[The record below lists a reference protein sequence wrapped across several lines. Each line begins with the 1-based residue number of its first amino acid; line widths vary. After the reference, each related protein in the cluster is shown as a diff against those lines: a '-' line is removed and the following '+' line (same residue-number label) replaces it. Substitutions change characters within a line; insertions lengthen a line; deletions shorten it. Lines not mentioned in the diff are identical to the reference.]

1 MDNMNKN
8 NNIDSN
14 GFEKIDELY
23 RKLGYFQRY
32 GGTII
37 FVILI
42 SIIVIETFVFFQII
56 NKEREIKK
64 DWVNQRCKPH
74 IMPIA
79 GFINKPDGQT
89 ILEYTG
95 DNFTYCIQEVTKT
108 ISGSVLYPFNH
119 MTSMLGGVIAIV
131 TEGIQAI
138 RAMINELRNG
148 SSYITRSIMDRIANV
163 VIPLQVFIITF
174 KDFTSKT
181 NAVITDAFYLIGS
194 VYYTLMSLAN
204 TLNDL
209 FFQDID
215 IPEPNMCFDEDTI
228 VNIKTITENS
238 IQYKDIKIS
247 DIQVGDVLHDGSVV
261 TAKLCLENPY
271 DTMYRLN
278 NITVSEKHRVFYENE
293 LIYVKDHP
301 NIKVVTGYN
310 KKYLY
315 CINTTTKRIVID
327 DYVFTDWDDLTD
339 KDIKAINDR
348 KSDDKSSIHSHFDG
362 GFTKETSINVFT
374 KENRTSKKIEDINIG
389 DILDLEKQN
398 KVYAVVEVLLDDND
412 QLYEYRFYD
421 RNTNSYNKVTGG
433 NHMILR
439 NGQKTDKLLRY
450 KYENDG
456 RNRKLRHLLTTNK
469 SFFVNGV
476 EFKDYDSCIE
486 NI

>member
-1 MDNMNKN
+1 MDKN

-37 FVILI
+37 LVTLV
-42 SIIVIETFVFFQII
+42 SIIVIEIFIFFQII
-56 NKEREIKK
+56 NKEREIKN

-74 IMPIA
+74 IIPMA

-89 ILEYTG
+89 ILEYTSN
-95 DNFTYCIQEVTKT
+95 NFTYCIQEVTKS
-108 ISGSVLYPFNH
+108 ISGSVLFPFNN
-119 MTSMLGGVIAIV
+119 MTNMLGGVIAIV

-138 RAMINELRNG
+138 RAMINELRNE

-174 KDFTSKT
+174 KDFSSKT
-181 NAVITDAFYLIGS
+181 NAIMIDAGFMVAS
-194 VYYTLMSLAN
+194 VYYTLMALADK
-204 TLNDL
+204 LNDV

-215 IPEPNMCFDEDTI
+215 MPRPNLCFDEDTI
-228 VNIKTITENS
+228 VNIQTIVNDS

-247 DIQVGDVLHDGSVV
+247 DIQIGDILYDGSVV

-278 NITVSEKHRVFYENE
+278 NIIVSGNHRVIYENE
-293 LIYVKDHP
+293 LICVKDHP
-301 NIKVVTGYN
+301 NVKVVTGYN
-310 KKYLY
+310 KKHLY

-327 DYVFTDWDDLTD
+327 DYVFADWDDLTD
-339 KDIKAINDR
+339 KDIKAINDC
-348 KSDDKSSIHSHFDG
+348 KSDAKSSIHFHFDG
-362 GFTKETSINVFT
+362 GFKKETSIDVFT
-374 KENRTSKKIEDINIG
+374 KDKKTSKNIEDINIG
-389 DILDLEKQN
+389 DILDFEKQN
-398 KVYAVVEVLLDDND
+398 KVYAVVEVLVDEND
-412 QLYEYRFYD
+412 RLYEYRFYD
-421 RNTNSYNKVTGG
+421 KNANNYNTIIGG
-433 NHMILR
+433 NHMILK

-456 RNRKLRHLLTTNK
+456 KNKKIYHLLTTNK